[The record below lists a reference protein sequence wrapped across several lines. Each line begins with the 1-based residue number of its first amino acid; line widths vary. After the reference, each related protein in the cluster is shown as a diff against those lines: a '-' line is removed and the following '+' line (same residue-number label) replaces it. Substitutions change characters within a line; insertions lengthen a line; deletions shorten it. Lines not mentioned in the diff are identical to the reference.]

1 VAIQGLVPLD
11 GHAPS
16 GLAMTGQYLRP
27 LALVA
32 ERPPL
37 DSLDTVCVVARHD
50 SFSAAAEAL
59 GMTHGAVSRRVAAVE
74 AWLGTALFERH
85 GRGVRL
91 TPDGQRF
98 VSRVEAAFRL
108 IDEATVRWRRRRG
121 PEVVRISVVPGFA
134 KLWLFP
140 RLAALEQGDPA
151 LRLEI
156 AIEGRNADVEG
167 GEVDLA
173 VRYGAGTWP
182 GLQAMRLQPEWLYP
196 VAHPDLARR
205 AVASPEGLLQ
215 APLLHD
221 SDLTGWRAWFGAC
234 GIALKPRPQDRRFE
248 DYTLVL
254 AAAEAGLGIALARAP
269 FSDRAVQAG
278 GLVQLGG
285 QEVPSP
291 LAYHLLTRTGGAR
304 PAVAALVAR
313 MLGLAGTS

>member
-1 VAIQGLVPLD
+1 MDHSSTPA
-11 GHAPS
+11 
-16 GLAMTGQYLRP
+16 
-27 LALVA
+27 
-32 ERPPL
+32 RPPL

-59 GMTHGAVSRRVAAVE
+59 GLTHGAVSRRVATVE

-108 IDEATVRWRRRRG
+108 IDEAAVRWRRRRG
-121 PEVVRISVVPGFA
+121 PEVVRVSVVPGFA
-134 KLWLFP
+134 KLWLFE

-151 LRLEI
+151 LRIEI
-156 AIEGRNADVEG
+156 AVEGRNADVEG

-173 VRYGAGTWP
+173 VRYGAGNWP
-182 GLQAMRLQPEWLYP
+182 GLQAVRLLPERLYP

-205 AVASPEGLLQ
+205 VGASPDGMLQ

-221 SDLTGWRAWFGAC
+221 SDLTGWRTWFATG

-269 FSDRAVQAG
+269 FSDRAIRAA
-278 GLVQLGG
+278 GLVRLGEH
-285 QEVPSP
+285 EVPSP
-291 LAYHLLTRTGGAR
+291 LTYHLLTRTGGAR
-304 PAVAALVAR
+304 PAVAALTAR
-313 MLGLAGTS
+313 MTALAART

>member
-1 VAIQGLVPLD
+1 MHHSSTPG
-11 GHAPS
+11 
-16 GLAMTGQYLRP
+16 
-27 LALVA
+27 
-32 ERPPL
+32 RPPL
-37 DSLDTVCVVARHD
+37 DSLDTVCAAARHE

-59 GMTHGAVSRRVAAVE
+59 GLTHGAVSRRVAAVE

-108 IDEATVRWRRRRG
+108 IDEAAVRWRRRRG

-134 KLWLFP
+134 KLWLFE

-151 LRLEI
+151 LRIEI
-156 AIEGRNADVEG
+156 AVEGRNADVEG

-173 VRYGAGTWP
+173 VRYGAGSWP
-182 GLQAMRLQPEWLYP
+182 GLHAVRLLPERLYP
-196 VAHPDLARR
+196 VARPDLAQRIGPS
-205 AVASPEGLLQ
+205 ADGLLL

-221 SDLTGWRAWFGAC
+221 SDLSGWRAWFGSC
-234 GIALKPRPQDRRFE
+234 GITLKPRPQDRRFE

-269 FSDRAVQAG
+269 FSDRAIRAG
-278 GLVQLGG
+278 GLVRLGE
-285 QEVPSP
+285 QEIASP
-291 LAYHLLTRTGGAR
+291 LTYHLLTRTGGAR
-304 PAVAALVAR
+304 PAVAALVVR
-313 MLGLAGTS
+313 MTALAGAM

>member
-1 VAIQGLVPLD
+1 MDHSSTPG
-11 GHAPS
+11 
-16 GLAMTGQYLRP
+16 
-27 LALVA
+27 
-32 ERPPL
+32 RPPL
-37 DSLDTVCVVARHD
+37 DSLDTVCAAARHE
-50 SFSAAAEAL
+50 SFSAAAGAL
-59 GMTHGAVSRRVAAVE
+59 GLTHGAVSRRVAAVE

-108 IDEATVRWRRRRG
+108 IDEAAVRWRRRRG

-134 KLWLFP
+134 KLWLFE

-151 LRLEI
+151 LRIEI
-156 AIEGRNADVEG
+156 AVEGRNADVEG

-173 VRYGAGTWP
+173 VRYGVGTWP
-182 GLQAMRLQPEWLYP
+182 GLQCVRLLPERLYP
-196 VAHPDLARR
+196 VVHPDLARR
-205 AVASPEGLLQ
+205 LDPSPDGLLQ

-221 SDLTGWRAWFGAC
+221 SDLSGWRAWFAAG

-269 FSDRAVQAG
+269 FSDRAVRAA
-278 GLVQLGG
+278 GLVRLGE
-285 QEVPSP
+285 QDVPSP
-291 LAYHLLTRTGGAR
+291 LTYHLLTRTGGAR

-313 MLGLAGTS
+313 MLELAAS

>member
-1 VAIQGLVPLD
+1 MDHSLSPG
-11 GHAPS
+11 
-16 GLAMTGQYLRP
+16 
-27 LALVA
+27 
-32 ERPPL
+32 RPPL
-37 DSLDTVCVVARHD
+37 DSLDTICVAARHE

-59 GMTHGAVSRRVAAVE
+59 GLTHGAVSRRVAAVE

-91 TPDGQRF
+91 TPDGQRL

-108 IDEATVRWRRRRG
+108 IDEAAVRWRRRRG

-134 KLWLFP
+134 KLWLFE

-151 LRLEI
+151 LRIEI
-156 AIEGRNADVEG
+156 AVEGRNADVEG

-173 VRYGAGTWP
+173 VRYGAGSWP
-182 GLQAMRLQPEWLYP
+182 GVQAVRLLPERLYP

-205 AVASPEGLLQ
+205 FGPSPGGLLQ

-221 SDLTGWRAWFGAC
+221 SDLTGWRAWFAAG

-269 FSDRAVQAG
+269 FSDRAVQAA
-278 GLVQLGG
+278 GLVRLGK
-285 QEVPSP
+285 QDVPSP
-291 LAYHLLTRTGGAR
+291 LTYHLLTRTGGAR

-313 MLGLAGTS
+313 MTALAGAM

>member
-1 VAIQGLVPLD
+1 MNHSSI
-11 GHAPS
+11 S
-16 GLAMTGQYLRP
+16 
-27 LALVA
+27 

-50 SFSAAAEAL
+50 SFSAAAETL
-59 GMTHGAVSRRVAAVE
+59 GLTHGAVSRRVAVVE

-91 TPDGQRF
+91 TLDGQRF
-98 VSRVEAAFRL
+98 VSRIEAAFRL
-108 IDEATVRWRRRRG
+108 IDEAAVRWRRRRG

-134 KLWLFP
+134 KLWLFE

-151 LRLEI
+151 LRIEI
-156 AIEGRNADVEG
+156 AVEGRNADVEG

-173 VRYGAGTWP
+173 VRYGAGNWP
-182 GLQAMRLQPEWLYP
+182 GIQAVRLLPERLYP

-205 AVASPEGLLQ
+205 AGPSPDGLLR

-221 SDLTGWRAWFGAC
+221 SDATGWRAWFAAQGV
-234 GIALKPRPQDRRFE
+234 ALKPRPQDRRFE

-254 AAAEAGLGIALARAP
+254 AAAEAGLGVALARAP
-269 FSDRAVQAG
+269 FSDRAVRAA
-278 GLVQLGG
+278 GLVRLG
-285 QEVPSP
+285 ETELANP

-313 MLGLAGTS
+313 MTALAGAM

>member
-1 VAIQGLVPLD
+1 MDHSSPPQ
-11 GHAPS
+11 
-16 GLAMTGQYLRP
+16 
-27 LALVA
+27 
-32 ERPPL
+32 RPPL

-59 GMTHGAVSRRVAAVE
+59 GLTHGAVSRRVAAVE

-85 GRGVRL
+85 GRGVRP

-108 IDEATVRWRRRRG
+108 IDEAAVRWRRRRG

-134 KLWLFP
+134 KLWLFE

-151 LRLEI
+151 LRVEI
-156 AIEGRNADVEG
+156 AVEGRNADVEG

-182 GLQAMRLQPEWLYP
+182 GVQAVRLLPERLYP
-196 VAHPDLARR
+196 VARPDLARR
-205 AVASPEGLLQ
+205 FGPSPEGLLQ

-221 SDLTGWRAWFGAC
+221 SDLTGWRAWFGSC
-234 GIALKPRPQDRRFE
+234 GITLKPRPQDRRFE

-254 AAAEAGLGIALARAP
+254 AAAQAGLGIALARAP
-269 FSDRAVQAG
+269 FSDRAVEAG
-278 GLVQLGG
+278 GLIRLGG
-285 QEVPSP
+285 HEAPSP

-304 PAVAALVAR
+304 PAVQVLMQRMIDLAA
-313 MLGLAGTS
+313 M

>member
-1 VAIQGLVPLD
+1 MN
-11 GHAPS
+11 HSSAP
-16 GLAMTGQYLRP
+16 G
-27 LALVA
+27 
-32 ERPPL
+32 RPPL
-37 DSLDTVCVVARHD
+37 DSLDTVRVAARHE
-50 SFSAAAEAL
+50 SFTAAAEAL
-59 GMTHGAVSRRVAAVE
+59 GLTHGAVSRRIATVE

-98 VSRVEAAFRL
+98 VSRIEAAFRL
-108 IDEATVRWRRRRG
+108 IDEAAVRWRRRRG

-134 KLWLFP
+134 KLWLFE

-151 LRLEI
+151 LRIEI
-156 AIEGRNADVEG
+156 AVEGRNADVEG

-182 GLQAMRLQPEWLYP
+182 GLQAMRLMPERLYP

-205 AVASPEGLLQ
+205 LGPSPDGLLQ

-221 SDLTGWRAWFGAC
+221 SDLSGWRSWFASC

-278 GLVQLGG
+278 GLVRLGKRD
-285 QEVPSP
+285 VPSP
-291 LAYHLLTRTGGAR
+291 LTYHLLTRTGGAR

-313 MLGLAGTS
+313 MTALAGAM